1 MCERAGTEGTAYR
14 MIVRYLDLDLMINGI
29 MDLFLLLLTA
39 RLLNTSIRIQRL
51 LGGVIVGEFPV
62 ILSAY
67 WPASSLLFLS
77 KILTPFAM
85 VWVSFAPVGTRSYYK
100 RLTLFWILSAGLG
113 GGVYALWGWAEFDGF
128 ASSAF
133 RLGTQ
138 NFWILPL
145 GALLWWGGQKLW
157 LRWLSRTMQLK
168 PALYELSIDFGV
180 ESEIVKVRAMLD
192 TGNQLRDPL
201 TGTPVL
207 LVEEETVATSFPEDL
222 RSILQAPWRE
232 LEDPWPWLWKADPIW
247 MRTFV
252 FIPYQAVGHKS
263 WLLGV
268 RPNRVYLSSSSEV
281 REIKAT
287 LALVQQSLSPDG
299 EYQALLHPEHV
310 QGSGG

>member
-1 MCERAGTEGTAYR
+1 MD
-14 MIVRYLDLDLMINGI
+14 VRYLDLDLMINGI

-39 RLLNTSIRIQRL
+39 RLLNIPTHGYRQ
-51 LGGVIVGEFPV
+51 LGGVILGEFPV

-67 WPASSLLFLS
+67 WPASTVLLLCKFF
-77 KILTPFAM
+77 TPLAM
-85 VWVSFAPVGTRSYYK
+85 VWVSFAPVSWRAYLK
-100 RLTLFWILSAGLG
+100 RLILFWILSTGLG
-113 GGVYALWGWAEFDGF
+113 GAVYALWGWTEFDGRVP
-128 ASSAF
+128 STLS
-133 RLGTQ
+133 LGIR

-145 GALLWWGGQKLW
+145 GVLLWWCGQKLW
-157 LRWLSRTMQLK
+157 LRWLSKTKQLE
-168 PALYELSIDFGV
+168 PALYDLEIDFEA
-180 ESEIVKVRAMLD
+180 ESDPIKVRAMLD

-207 LVEEETVATSFPEDL
+207 LVEEEIASAAMPENL

-232 LEDPWPWLWKADPIW
+232 LEDPWPWLWKADPLW

-252 FIPYQAVGHKS
+252 FIPYQTVGHRS
-263 WLLGV
+263 WLLGI
-268 RPNRVYLSSSSEV
+268 RPHRVSFSSPLEGQ
-281 REIKAT
+281 EIKAT